1 MSIWRTIRRGFNSL
15 QLVMWTFTFGVGI
28 LLVAVVVLKLFL
40 PAAPPKQID
49 HAELLRQLD
58 AGNVEEAHFLR
69 SGNGVEIDGELRN
82 PSENFEARVAEG
94 EIENLQARLRA
105 KGVSATVSNEIPRGS
120 FGYYAAFAFFILF
133 FVAFF
138 LIARF
143 QIRRLRRRGVELK
156 NRGTG

>member
-1 MSIWRTIRRGFNSL
+1 MSVWRTIRRGLNSL
-15 QLVMWTFTFGVGI
+15 QLVVWTFTFGVAI
-28 LLVAVVVLKLFL
+28 LLLVLVALKLLL
-40 PAAPPKQID
+40 PAPPPKQID
-49 HAELLRQLD
+49 HAELLREID

-69 SGNGVEIDGELRN
+69 SGNGAEMDGELHN
-82 PSENFEARVAEG
+82 PPENFEVRIPES

-105 KGVSATVSNEIPRGS
+105 KGISTTVSNEIPRGS

-156 NRGTG
+156 NRGAA